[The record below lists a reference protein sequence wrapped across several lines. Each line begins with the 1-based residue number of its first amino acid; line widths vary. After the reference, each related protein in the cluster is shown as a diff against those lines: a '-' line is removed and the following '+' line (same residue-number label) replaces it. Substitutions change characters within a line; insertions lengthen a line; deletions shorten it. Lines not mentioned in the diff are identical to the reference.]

1 MAQKEIKQQKIMET
15 LIINI
20 LKQYKECTSLSEGN
34 YAYMIE
40 GDDETLRDIARQIQK
55 ELEQENHL

>member
-1 MAQKEIKQQKIMET
+1 MQT

-20 LKQYKECTSLSEGN
+20 LKQYKDYNSLSEGN

-40 GDDETLRDIARQIQK
+40 GNDKTLRDIARQIQK
-55 ELEQENHL
+55 ELEQEKHL

>member
-1 MAQKEIKQQKIMET
+1 MET

-40 GDDETLRDIARQIQK
+40 GTDDYIREK
-55 ELEQENHL
+55 VS

>member
-1 MAQKEIKQQKIMET
+1 MET

-20 LKQYKECTSLSEGN
+20 LKQYKDYTSLSEGN
-34 YAYMIE
+34 YTYMIE
-40 GDDETLRDIARQIQK
+40 GNDETLRDIARQIQK